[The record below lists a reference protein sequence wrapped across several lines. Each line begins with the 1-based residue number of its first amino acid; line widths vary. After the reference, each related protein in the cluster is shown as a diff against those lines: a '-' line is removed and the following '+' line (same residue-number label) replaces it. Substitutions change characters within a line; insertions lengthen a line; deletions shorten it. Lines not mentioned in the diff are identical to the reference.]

1 MPALIWCRASQQL
14 NLITRMDSRMKVN
27 KMTWMQG
34 RCVTV
39 TDCLLGKQHL
49 YMTLG
54 IVNICT
60 VKAREFNPTS
70 LPVSASFCSQRLST
84 QENRTIKNTQKTSF
98 FSPQLVRVV
107 VLWQLQSLNMFCAF
121 AGRRGALYNTVTPR
135 RHLNSRVFSEHAYLF
150 SENSLHSLT
159 RTGRQCPFLSST
171 TSILQKPFCLCTQDT
186 LSRRG
191 EKKRENEK
199 AGLLLRNNNNKK
211 EEDIVKS

>member
-70 LPVSASFCSQRLST
+70 LPASASFCSQRLST

-135 RHLNSRVFSEHAYLF
+135 RHLNNGVFSEHAYLF

-159 RTGRQCPFLSST
+159 RTGRQCPFLSIKTDELNYFYIVETFLPLYSRHFK
-171 TSILQKPFCLCTQDT
+171 QKG
-186 LSRRG
+186 R
-191 EKKRENEK
+191 KK
-199 AGLLLRNNNNKK
+199 A
-211 EEDIVKS
+211 

>member
-1 MPALIWCRASQQL
+1 
-14 NLITRMDSRMKVN
+14 MDSRMKVN

-135 RHLNSRVFSEHAYLF
+135 RHLNNGVFSEHAYLF

-159 RTGRQCPFLSST
+159 RTGR
-171 TSILQKPFCLCTQDT
+171 
-186 LSRRG
+186 
-191 EKKRENEK
+191 
-199 AGLLLRNNNNKK
+199 
-211 EEDIVKS
+211 

>member
-98 FSPQLVRVV
+98 FFPQLVRVV

-135 RHLNSRVFSEHAYLF
+135 RHLNSGVFSEHAYLF